1 MLGKWEPIKTGSTFP
16 NQPNVG
22 TDTLH
27 DFHGCVGEKYSLE
40 TLIGG

>member
-1 MLGKWEPIKTGSTFP
+1 MGTTQNGSSIP
-16 NQPNVG
+16 NKPNVG

>member
-1 MLGKWEPIKTGSTFP
+1 MLGKWEPIRTGSTFP
-16 NQPNVG
+16 NKPNVG

>member
-1 MLGKWEPIKTGSTFP
+1 MEINLNFP
-16 NQPNVG
+16 NKPNVG

-27 DFHGCVGEKYSLE
+27 DLHGRVGSTYSLE